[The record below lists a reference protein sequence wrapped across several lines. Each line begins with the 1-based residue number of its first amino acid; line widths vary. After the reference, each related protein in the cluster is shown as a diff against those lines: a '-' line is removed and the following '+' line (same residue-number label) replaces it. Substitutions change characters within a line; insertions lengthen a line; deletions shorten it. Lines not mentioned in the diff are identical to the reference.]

1 MAQVNVF
8 LLLPESTPSNQWMLE
23 CYPPDEEDSF
33 SRFTDLVSELSEMFD
48 TANIEVYEGFYDS
61 ENSFVLYTEAKEVSN
76 VDFQEC
82 HVRRKGTWYYHG
94 SSIFLHYTDGCTSW
108 NTGSTDTLTVDS
120 IIGNRVYLKGQ
131 YCRIFKSNNE

>member
-61 ENSFVLYTEAKEVSN
+61 ENISNYLHAYSIVEDYYPSKPQYVLRKLIADNCCYDWREAIIQADPSTYRAFGQPVP
-76 VDFQEC
+76 
-82 HVRRKGTWYYHG
+82 YL
-94 SSIFLHYTDGCTSW
+94 IAFLPG
-108 NTGSTDTLTVDS
+108 
-120 IIGNRVYLKGQ
+120 
-131 YCRIFKSNNE
+131 